1 MHATAG
7 FNRELAGAVEK
18 YWLKR
23 RLLRTS
29 PGAGHAGTAGSE
41 EKTMTATPH
50 ALATAVETR
59 PVLDPLATYEL
70 NFGAL
75 PAWFDEISSG
85 AARSLA
91 LHSLRRGTPLTPADD
106 LYQ

>member
-1 MHATAG
+1 MTATAG
-7 FNRELAGAVEK
+7 FNRKLAGAVEK
-18 YWLKR
+18 FWLKR

-50 ALATAVETR
+50 SLATAVEA
-59 PVLDPLATYEL
+59 PPAFDPLATYEQH
-70 NFGAL
+70 FGAL
-75 PAWFDEISSG
+75 PAWFDEISSS
-85 AARSLA
+85 AARSLV
-91 LHSLRRGTPLTPADD
+91 LSSLRRGAPLTPADG

>member
-1 MHATAG
+1 
-7 FNRELAGAVEK
+7 
-18 YWLKR
+18 
-23 RLLRTS
+23 
-29 PGAGHAGTAGSE
+29 
-41 EKTMTATPH
+41 MTATPH

-70 NFGAL
+70 HFGAL